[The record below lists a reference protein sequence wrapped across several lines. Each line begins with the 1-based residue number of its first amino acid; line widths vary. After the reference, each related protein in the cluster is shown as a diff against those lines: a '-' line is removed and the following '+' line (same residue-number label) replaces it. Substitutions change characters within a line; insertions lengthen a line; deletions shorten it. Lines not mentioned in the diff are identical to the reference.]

1 MPYISTSDS
10 KRELFWI
17 KRLEGDNFERR
28 EGSHGFPV
36 LQTFMQEFFEGGK
49 DEYLFALVFLILVWN
64 LIARSNNNVNLA
76 IGDLEW
82 SDDCLIA
89 FFEKV
94 KDRPRGCRCPH
105 PFPCFL

>member
-1 MPYISTSDS
+1 MN
-10 KRELFWI
+10 
-17 KRLEGDNFERR
+17 EGKEVMDFQCYKLLCKNF
-28 EGSHGFPV
+28 S
-36 LQTFMQEFFEGGK
+36 EGGK
-49 DEYLFALVFLILVWN
+49 DEDLFALVFLILEWN
-64 LIARSNNNVNLA
+64 LIARSDNIVNLA